1 MPSSSI
7 FKQLVGRPR
16 WSARLLALLCL
27 LGPAHSQAADTVI
40 RYYPSGS
47 IYTYRW
53 ALLKLALDHVEK
65 VDHRHYQLVP
75 LEDKVTQWRAEK
87 LLSTGK
93 VDVLAFGTNA
103 QREQTL
109 QPVRMDILKGIIGYR
124 VFFVRK
130 DDLPIFKGMTPQ
142 QFRAGVRLGL
152 NSQWADYP
160 IMKNN
165 GYEVLT
171 STGYETLFEMLA
183 AGRFDAFPRGLN
195 EVSSEMKEQ
204 LQGYPQLVLEKSKA
218 IYFPF
223 PVYFWVSKEN
233 TSLARR
239 VLQGLKMAER
249 DGSFKA
255 LFLRHHADAIRLLAD
270 NGWQTTLIN
279 NSELPPGNA
288 APETSWWWKRR

>member
-1 MPSSSI
+1 MPSSSF
-7 FKQLVGRPR
+7 FKPRCCRPP
-16 WSARLLALLCL
+16 WYGALLALICL
-27 LGPAHSQAADTVI
+27 LGALPAQAADNVI
-40 RYYPSGS
+40 RYYPSGA

-65 VDHRHYQLVP
+65 VDHRHYELVP
-75 LEDKVTQWRAEK
+75 LNDKVTQWRAEQ

-93 VDVLAFGTNA
+93 VDVVAFAPNA
-103 QREQTL
+103 QREQLL
-109 QPVRMDILKGIIGYR
+109 QPVRLDILKGIIGYR

-130 DDLPIFKGMTPQ
+130 EDVPTLKGMTPQ

-165 GYEVLT
+165 GYEVLA
-171 STGYETLFEMLA
+171 SIGYESLFEMLA

-195 EVSSEMKEQ
+195 EVGSEMKEQ
-204 LQGYPQLVLEKSKA
+204 LPRYPGLTLEKTKA

-233 TSLARR
+233 SPLAKRL
-239 VLQGLKMAER
+239 LQGLKMAER
-249 DGSFKA
+249 DGSFKE
-255 LFLRHHADAIRLLAD
+255 LFLRSHADAIRLLAE
-270 NGWQTTLIN
+270 NGWQTTQIEN
-279 NSELPPGNA
+279 TELPPGNVR
-288 APETSWWWKRR
+288 PDTSWWWKRR

>member
-1 MPSSSI
+1 MPSSSL
-7 FKQLVGRPR
+7 FKPFSCRYPWR
-16 WSARLLALLCL
+16 TRLLALLCL
-27 LGPAHSQAADTVI
+27 PGLAQAQTADQVI

-47 IYTYRW
+47 IYAYRW
-53 ALLKLALDHVEK
+53 ALLQLALDHVEK
-65 VDHRHYQLVP
+65 LDHHHYELVP
-75 LEDKVTQWRAEK
+75 LNEKVTQWRAEK

-93 VDVLAFGTNA
+93 VDVLAFGTNL

-130 DDLPIFKGMTPQ
+130 DDLPIFKGMNPQ

-165 GYEVLT
+165 GYEVLA
-171 STGYETLFEMLA
+171 SIGYESLFEMLA

-195 EVSSEMKEQ
+195 EVGSEMKEQ
-204 LQGYPQLVLEKSKA
+204 LPRFPGLTLEKTKA

-233 TSLARR
+233 TPLAKR
-239 VLQGLKMAER
+239 VLQGLKLAER

-255 LFLRHHADAIRLLAD
+255 LFLRHHADAIRLLAE
-270 NGWQTTLIN
+270 NGWQTTLIDN
-279 NSELPPGNA
+279 TELPKGNA
-288 APETSWWWKRR
+288 RPDTSWWWTRR

>member
-1 MPSSSI
+1 MPSFSI
-7 FKQLVGRPR
+7 FKPFSCPYSWRI
-16 WSARLLALLCL
+16 WLLALLCL
-27 LGPAHSQAADTVI
+27 PGLAHAQAGDQVI
-40 RYYPSGS
+40 RYYPGGS

-53 ALLKLALDHVEK
+53 DLLKLALDHVEK
-65 VDHRHYQLVP
+65 LDHHHYELVP
-75 LEDKVTQWRAEK
+75 LSEKVTQWRAEQ
-87 LLSTGK
+87 LLISGK
-93 VDVLAFGTNA
+93 VDVLAFAPNS
-103 QREQTL
+103 QRERLL

-130 DDLPIFKGMTPQ
+130 DDLPIFKGMNPQ

-165 GYEVLT
+165 GYEVLA
-171 STGYETLFEMLA
+171 SIGYESLFEMLA

-195 EVSSEMKEQ
+195 EVGSEMREQ
-204 LQGYPQLVLEKSKA
+204 LPHYPGLTLEKTKA

-233 TSLARR
+233 TPLAKR
-239 VLQGLKMAER
+239 VLQGLKLAER

-255 LFLRHHADAIRLLAD
+255 LFLRHHAEAIQLLAD
-270 NGWQTTLIN
+270 NGWQTTQIAN
-279 NSELPPGNA
+279 TELPPGNVK
-288 APETSWWWKRR
+288 PDTSWWWKRR

>member
-7 FKQLVGRPR
+7 FKPLFYRHSWCKP
-16 WSARLLALLCL
+16 LLALICL
-27 LGPAHSQAADTVI
+27 LGCTPAQAADNVI

-65 VDHRHYQLVP
+65 LDHRHYDLVP
-75 LEDKVTQWRAEK
+75 LNDKVTQWRAEQ
-87 LLSTGK
+87 LLSSGK
-93 VDVLAFGTNA
+93 VDVVAFAPNA
-103 QREQTL
+103 QREKLL

-130 DDLPIFKGMTPQ
+130 EDSARFAGMNAQ

-152 NSQWADYP
+152 NSQWVDAP

-165 GYEVLT
+165 GYEVQT
-171 STGYETLFEMLA
+171 SIGYESLFEMLA

-195 EVSSEMKEQ
+195 EVDSEMKEQ
-204 LQGYPQLVLEKSKA
+204 LPHYPGLTLEKTKA

-223 PVYFWVSKEN
+223 PVYFWVSKQN
-233 TSLARR
+233 TPLARR
-239 VLQGLKMAER
+239 VLQGLKLAER

-255 LFLRHHADAIRLLAD
+255 LFLRHDAEAIQLLAA
-270 NGWQTTLIN
+270 NGWQTTQIAN
-279 NSELPPGNA
+279 TELPPGNMK
-288 APETSWWWKRR
+288 PDTSWWWKRR